1 MAEVRLGINGFGR
14 IGRQVTRI
22 AARDPRVEVVAVN
35 DLVDPRTNAHLFKY
49 DTTYGRFDGTTELD
63 GDDIVINGTRV
74 RVFKQKD
81 PAQIPWGDSGVDY
94 VLESTGVFTNVEDCG
109 KHLEAGAKL
118 VMLSAPAKGEMPTY
132 VMGVNEQQWL
142 ADGRPEVV
150 SNASCTT
157 NCLAPLVKVLNDS
170 FGIVQGYM
178 NTVHSY
184 TNDQRILDKDHK
196 DLRRARAAAENI
208 IPTTTGAAK
217 AVALVIPEL
226 KGKLDG
232 FALRVPTP
240 TGSVVD
246 FTAILGREV
255 TANEVNSAF
264 EAAANGALKGIMAV
278 THDPIVSSD
287 IIADPHSCI
296 IDAALT
302 SAMGSFVKTIG
313 WYDNEWGYSCRC
325 VDMLRYFAEHAEQ
338 SGSVRAS

>member
-1 MAEVRLGINGFGR
+1 MAQVRLGINGFGR

-35 DLVDPRTNAHLFKY
+35 DLVEPQINAHLFKY

-63 GDDIVINGTRV
+63 GDDIIINGTRV
-74 RVFKQKD
+74 QVFKQKD
-81 PAQIPWGDSGVDY
+81 PAQIPWGDVGVDW

-109 KHLEAGAKL
+109 KHLAGGAKY
-118 VMLSAPAKGEMPTY
+118 VMLSAPAKGAMPTY
-132 VMGVNEQQWL
+132 VMGVNEPQWL
-142 ADGRPEVV
+142 ADGRPQVV

-157 NCLAPLVKVLNDS
+157 NCLAPLVKVLHDS
-170 FGIVQGYM
+170 FGVVQGYM

-217 AVALVIPEL
+217 AVALVMPEL
-226 KGKLDG
+226 KGRLDG
-232 FALRVPTP
+232 FSLRVPTP

-255 TANEVNSAF
+255 TADEVNAAF
-264 EAAANGALKGIMAV
+264 ETAASRPLKGIMHV

-296 IDAALT
+296 IDAQLT
-302 SAMGSFVKTIG
+302 SAMGSLVKAIG

-325 VDMLRYFAEHAEQ
+325 VDMLAYFAENAGQ
-338 SGSVRAS
+338 AGNAPAS